1 MRNYLYT
8 ILAQGFVRYRW
19 LLTYLY
25 GASPIVEENYFEPGK
40 ELPHPIRSVRQSQYG
55 FGTKFTGDFTNL
67 DRYIARIEEGVK
79 AGILTSDYEFHGPV
93 RFKGNTDLKKLPE
106 HGIEYLELRML
117 DLDPSSSVGVRTG
130 TLRFIRLLASYLIM
144 QPPLKENEVE
154 EMLVTADKMNEVVAE
169 ENPQAICRYQAKA
182 RAVLKSLERYANQ
195 IQLGP
200 EYSEVLEDLED
211 RVENPL
217 TTPSAKLLNYVKDGS
232 LTEYALRR
240 AKRYQQAAQE
250 TIHPFKG
257 FEDGRIYTA
266 DELRKE
272 LTL

>member
-1 MRNYLYT
+1 
-8 ILAQGFVRYRW
+8 
-19 LLTYLY
+19 
-25 GASPIVEENYFEPGK
+25 
-40 ELPHPIRSVRQSQYG
+40 
-55 FGTKFTGDFTNL
+55 
-67 DRYIARIEEGVK
+67 
-79 AGILTSDYEFHGPV
+79 
-93 RFKGNTDLKKLPE
+93 
-106 HGIEYLELRML
+106 
-117 DLDPSSSVGVRTG
+117 
-130 TLRFIRLLASYLIM
+130 
-144 QPPLKENEVE
+144 
-154 EMLVTADKMNEVVAE
+154 MLVTADKMNEVVAE